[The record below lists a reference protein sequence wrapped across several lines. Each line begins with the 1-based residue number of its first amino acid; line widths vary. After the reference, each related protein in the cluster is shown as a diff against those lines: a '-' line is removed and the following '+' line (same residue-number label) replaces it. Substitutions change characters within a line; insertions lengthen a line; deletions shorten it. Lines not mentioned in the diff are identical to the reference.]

1 MAQVRGILNLK
12 PNQDITIDMLRNP
25 KVYDTFQFNLMCWGG
40 RTDNVSLQDYLNNL
54 NSLVKNNTLNKST
67 QV

>member
-1 MAQVRGILNLK
+1 MAQVRAMLNLK

-25 KVYDTFQFNLMCWGG
+25 KIYDAFQLNLMCWGG

-54 NSLVKNNTLNKST
+54 NLLAANNKQNTST